1 MRLVALRGGP
11 GFRGVTGALPVTALC
26 SEVSRYRPTRSFSGS
41 SHSYLDSYSTGVQG
55 ARTCFDTKKVTYIYN
70 LHHIKWCKKCRPER
84 KQAGTRAR
92 ESPASASSKNAE
104 TGLTNSA
111 AERAET
117 TADQPCQQPCQQHC
131 QQPAHEHASPR
142 GGGSESRSQ

>member
-70 LHHIKWCKKCRPER
+70 LHHIKWCKKCRSASD
-84 KQAGTRAR
+84 QGAQ
-92 ESPASASSKNAE
+92 ESPVSASKRMQKR
-104 TGLTNSA
+104 GLPTVPQKHYINA
-111 AERAET
+111 AERTET
-117 TADQPCQQPCQQHC
+117 TADQPCQQHC
-131 QQPAHEHASPR
+131 QQPAHEHASPHD
-142 GGGSESRSQ
+142 GGSESRSQ